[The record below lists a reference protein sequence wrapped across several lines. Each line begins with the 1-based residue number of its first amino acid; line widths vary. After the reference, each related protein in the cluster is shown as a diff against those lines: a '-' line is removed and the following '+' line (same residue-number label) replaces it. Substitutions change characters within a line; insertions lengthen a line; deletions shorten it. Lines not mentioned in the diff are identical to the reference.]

1 MFEIDQPNAF
11 NLFKESM
18 VDNLRKM
25 DYNFQKDMMEY
36 SSPSIKE
43 RVEERRKMFKDI
55 WRKID
60 EVKEYS
66 VKIIEVAMEEDDS

>member
-36 SSPSIKE
+36 SSPSIKQ
-43 RVEERRKMFKDI
+43 RV
-55 WRKID
+55 
-60 EVKEYS
+60 
-66 VKIIEVAMEEDDS
+66 